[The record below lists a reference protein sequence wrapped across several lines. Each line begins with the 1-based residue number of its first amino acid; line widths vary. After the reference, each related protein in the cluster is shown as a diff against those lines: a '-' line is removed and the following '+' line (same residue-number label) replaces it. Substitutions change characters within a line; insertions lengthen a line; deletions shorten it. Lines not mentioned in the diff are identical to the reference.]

1 MSKATVYQ
9 IVTDRILKKL
19 EAGVIPWRKPWV
31 ARSGLKAIKSIKTIT
46 RPVAVNWNTQRPYR
60 GINQMLLDPGEYA
73 TYNQIEKAGGK
84 VKKGEHA
91 SVIVFWKWL
100 EKPNEETGETERIP
114 YLRYYNVFE
123 INSQVDGL
131 KSKVGGASPTET
143 TTETTTALVPVEPEP
158 EPDPIE
164 TAEIIMTAYKT
175 CPPIKHDQANRAYYS
190 PGLDYINTPPMACY
204 PVKEEYYS
212 TLFHEAVHSTGHKDR
227 LNRDG
232 VARGAVAFGD
242 ETYSKEE
249 LVAEIGAAMLCGI
262 AGIENA
268 TIDNQAAYIKSWHKR
283 LKEDPRMI
291 VFATGAAQKAADY
304 ILGDTW
310 DQDEP
315 LEGGNAQ

>member
-9 IVTDRILKKL
+9 IVTDRILRKL
-19 EAGVIPWRKPWV
+19 EQGVIPWRKPWV
-31 ARSGLKAIKSIKTIT
+31 SKGGLKTVKTTSSRT
-46 RPVAVNWNTQRPYR
+46 RRVAVNWNTQRPYR

-73 TYNQIEKAGGK
+73 TYNQIEAAGGK
-84 VKKGEHA
+84 VKKGEKA
-91 SVIVFWKWL
+91 QIVVFWKWL
-100 EKPNEETGETERIP
+100 EKPNENTGEVERIP

-123 INSQVDGL
+123 INTQVEGL
-131 KSKVGGASPTET
+131 KSKANGKPT
-143 TTETTTALVPVEPEP
+143 TTEEVTTVTLVPVDESTH
-158 EPDPIE
+158 DPI
-164 TAEIIMTAYKT
+164 AEAEAIMAAYKT
-175 CPPIKHDQANRAYYS
+175 CPPIKHDQSDRAYYS
-190 PGLDYINTPPMACY
+190 PGFDYINTPPMACY

-268 TIDNQAAYIKSWHKR
+268 TIDNQAAYIKSWHKK

-291 VFATGAAQKAADY
+291 IFATGAAQKAADY